1 MTPLTLPLG
10 LAPKSHT
17 GLMMWAAGIFVGTP
31 VFITEHEIMIKF
43 CLESNRLSDIPPHPH
58 PLCWLDFNLG
68 NYIQLPKFQYSLYGS
83 VSLLVP
89 IKAVLAR
96 EDCGIRY
103 RNRLGC
109 LSLACEVM
117 SLC

>member
-1 MTPLTLPLG
+1 
-10 LAPKSHT
+10 
-17 GLMMWAAGIFVGTP
+17 MMWAASIFVGTP
-31 VFITEHEIMIKF
+31 VFINEHEIIKF
-43 CLESNRLSDIPPHPH
+43 CLESNRLSDIPPPP

-96 EDCGIRY
+96 EDCDIPY
-103 RNRLGC
+103 RNWLGC